1 MSDYNGSS
9 YIGKFGVSYTRLL
22 RNPMTPTGLS
32 FVEGEPI
39 NGIEDLPLF
48 KVQVHVFQNAN
59 QAQAFVSGMTVVEQP
74 NKVAYTWEEGTSSIN
89 AMVIVGLLQDEVAA
103 DCPYE
108 ERVFVVK
115 LAKNDMDT
123 NANKRF
129 YEKLGE
135 ERTEAANSAKAEA
148 NERFA
153 PLAALG
159 FKLREYYS
167 NALYVTDP
175 NGIDVKLHFEHASKD
190 GPYSIEFTT
199 PEFTATKSIR
209 GNDIGPALDK
219 EIAKTRCR
227 FGTFREQMNVFDV
240 GMDDVPAAV
249 TELVAT
255 KEAVE
260 AARRAAFQEDFLAG
274 FKMTASRKRFIDQL
288 NKFGGRQ
295 YEHRRNTR
303 AKAGSE
309 DIGATELHDL
319 LRSGWIEAGKT
330 GGLRA
335 TDIGLQKAGLV
346 RLDENNE
353 GNA

>member
-48 KVQVHVFQNAN
+48 KVQVHVFQNAT
-59 QAQAFVSGMTVVEQP
+59 QAQAFVAGMAVVEQP

-89 AMVIVGLLQDEVAA
+89 AMVIVGLLQEEVAA

-108 ERVFVVK
+108 DRVFVVK
-115 LAKNDMDT
+115 LTKNDMDA

-129 YEKLGE
+129 YEKLSE
-135 ERTEAANSAKAEA
+135 ERAVSASNDKAEA
-148 NERFA
+148 EERFA

-159 FKLREYYS
+159 FKLKDYFS

-175 NGIDVKLHFEHASKD
+175 NGVDVKLHFAGNTKA
-190 GPYSIEFTT
+190 GPYNIEFST
-199 PEFTATKSIR
+199 PEFTATKSSR
-209 GNDIGPALDK
+209 GNDIGPALDI

-227 FGTFREQMNVFDV
+227 FGTFRDQMNVLDL
-240 GMDDVPAAV
+240 GMDDVPAAI
-249 TELVAT
+249 TELAAT
-255 KEAVE
+255 RDAVE
-260 AARRAAFQEDFLAG
+260 VARRAAFQADFLAH

-288 NKFGGRQ
+288 NKFGGQQ

-303 AKAGSE
+303 ARAGSE

-319 LRSGWIEAGKT
+319 LRSGWIEPGKT